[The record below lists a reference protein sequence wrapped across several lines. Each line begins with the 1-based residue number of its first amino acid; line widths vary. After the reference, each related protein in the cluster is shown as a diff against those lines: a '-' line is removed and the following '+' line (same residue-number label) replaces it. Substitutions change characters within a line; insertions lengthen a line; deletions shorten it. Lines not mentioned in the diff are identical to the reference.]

1 MLGASLRSSLPFNPR
16 PRRLST
22 PTNAYELHP
31 DIASYGTTLRRAAK
45 NAGDAPGAARIVYV
59 GSKLEKTGDVAKRLV
74 WACDENGAMTRDPRE
89 IFQSRGGERGEAA
102 ADGAVDEGSD
112 PFAFDTFK
120 TYGTAKQAATALTL
134 TLARKTRAAHGD
146 SIVVHACT
154 PGMVRT
160 NLSRFMHPLAFY
172 ASQPVQWAL
181 IKSPRQGASA
191 PVYCATSTDAVARE
205 HTAGYFGTE
214 SSFADGMD
222 GHDCLIEVEE

>member
-1 MLGASLRSSLPFNPR
+1 M
-16 PRRLST
+16 
-22 PTNAYELHP
+22 
-31 DIASYGTTLRRAAK
+31 
-45 NAGDAPGAARIVYV
+45 
-59 GSKLEKTGDVAKRLV
+59 LEKTGDVAKRLV

-102 ADGAVDEGSD
+102 ADGAADEGSD

-214 SSFADGMD
+214 SSFADGPVLKLEPSDVAREESVGEELWRIMD
-222 GHDCLIEVEE
+222 TLHGEVEGDGLR

>member
-1 MLGASLRSSLPFNPR
+1 M
-16 PRRLST
+16 
-22 PTNAYELHP
+22 
-31 DIASYGTTLRRAAK
+31 
-45 NAGDAPGAARIVYV
+45 
-59 GSKLEKTGDVAKRLV
+59 

-102 ADGAVDEGSD
+102 ADGAADEGSD

-160 NLSRFMHPLAFY
+160 NLSRFMHPLAFLRVS
-172 ASQPVQWAL
+172 A
-181 IKSPRQGASA
+181 GAVGA
-191 PVYCATSTDAVARE
+191 HQVAATGRVRAGVLRDVDGRGRARAHRGVFRHREQLRGRAGVKVGAVRRRERGVRGRGVVAHHGHVCTARWRA
-205 HTAGYFGTE
+205 T
-214 SSFADGMD
+214 
-222 GHDCLIEVEE
+222 V